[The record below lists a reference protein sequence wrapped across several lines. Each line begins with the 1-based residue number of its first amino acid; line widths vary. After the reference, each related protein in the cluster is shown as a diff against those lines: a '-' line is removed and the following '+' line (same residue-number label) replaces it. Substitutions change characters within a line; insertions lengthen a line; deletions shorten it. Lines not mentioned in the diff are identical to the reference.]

1 MNKANIKI
9 IVGYLDAD
17 EDAYKINRSN
27 LVVFEGSGQ
36 PNEEVDLK
44 NIRLRK
50 DDRWEYRKTI
60 HGQNFTIIKR
70 SKTELLEAIRKL
82 KKSGFKKPGSRRSHN
97 FKDFAERWL
106 EVFKR
111 PTIKEKSAEVYEN
124 IINNHL
130 KPLHNLNIEKIT
142 LEDLQRILNENS
154 GRMRELTYL
163 TVKQI
168 FKQAYFEDIIKKDIS
183 QFLQKGK
190 IERKER
196 RSLLYSEQKKLWE
209 ALGTDRLS
217 MLIRFY
223 LLTGCRREEARI
235 EKKDLFQDK
244 DNYFVY
250 IAGTKTE
257 KSKRYVKISQKLFE
271 ELNKFEGQIF
281 YTDYKS
287 VEKRF
292 RKFVRNLGLS
302 ISIHQL
308 RHTFATNLYILGVPD
323 KQRQLYLGHASIVMT
338 NDVYTHAIDPTLT
351 AENIRNLYADW
362 LPPEF

>member
-1 MNKANIKI
+1 M
-9 IVGYLDAD
+9 
-17 EDAYKINRSN
+17 
-27 LVVFEGSGQ
+27 
-36 PNEEVDLK
+36 K
-44 NIRLRK
+44 NIRLRS
-50 DDRWEYRKTI
+50 DGRWEYRKTI
-60 HGQNFTIIKR
+60 KGQKFAVIK
-70 SKTELLEAIRKL
+70 KTKAELLEAIRKL
-82 KKSGFKKPGSRRSHN
+82 KTSGFKKPGTKKKHN
-97 FKDFAERWL
+97 FKEFALRWL
-106 EVFKR
+106 EVFKK
-111 PTIKEKSAEVYEN
+111 PTIKEQSAEVYEN
-124 IINNHL
+124 IIDNHL
-130 KPLHNLNIEKIT
+130 KPLHKLNIEQIT
-142 LEDLQRILNENS
+142 LEDLQRILNENT

-235 EKKDLFQDK
+235 EKKDLFKDK
-244 DNYFVY
+244 DSYFVY
-250 IAGTKTE
+250 IAGSKTE
-257 KSKRYVKISQKLFE
+257 KSKRYVKISQQLFD
-271 ELNKFEGQIF
+271 ELNKFEEQIF

-292 RKFVRNLGLS
+292 RKFVKNLGLT
-302 ISIHQL
+302 ITIHQL

-323 KQRQLYLGHASIVMT
+323 KQWQLYLGHSSIVMT

-351 AENIRNLYADW
+351 AENIRKLYNNW